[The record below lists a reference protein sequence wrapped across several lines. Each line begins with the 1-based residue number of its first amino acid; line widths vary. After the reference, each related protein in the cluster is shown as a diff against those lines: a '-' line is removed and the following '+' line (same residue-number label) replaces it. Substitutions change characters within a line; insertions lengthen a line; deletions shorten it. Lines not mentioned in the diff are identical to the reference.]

1 MGDICTSLYVGDK
14 QQTSESELDQRFEEY
29 RGLSVQFG
37 IFNPGLF
44 QKLDHKRI
52 AYSLKE
58 HDVKL
63 SAFHFPLIDIFQT
76 KQFFSIL
83 DTIIESYGSR
93 LITLHPSKGSTL
105 KALKLYENHSQDVI
119 DREVVL
125 AYENF
130 ADRHGGK
137 WVSTARQ
144 ISRLQFPFIFLT
156 YDMSHTARADDV
168 LPEISDY
175 ISSIAVVH
183 LSDRKGRGKSSEKD
197 LPLMTGELPL
207 NPILAVLRDSG
218 CNAKIVLETHT
229 NVAGRRKEINL
240 LEDFFY
246 RGVPLHLN
254 SENARDINTI
264 LISDSAGT
272 VSLDS

>member
-14 QQTSESELDQRFEEY
+14 QQASESSLARRFEEY

-52 AYSLKE
+52 AYSLQE
-58 HDVKL
+58 NDITL

-130 ADRHGGK
+130 VDRPGGK
-137 WVSTARQ
+137 WVRTARQ
-144 ISRLQFPFIFLT
+144 ISTIPFP
-156 YDMSHTARADDV
+156 
-168 LPEISDY
+168 
-175 ISSIAVVH
+175 
-183 LSDRKGRGKSSEKD
+183 
-197 LPLMTGELPL
+197 
-207 NPILAVLRDSG
+207 
-218 CNAKIVLETHT
+218 
-229 NVAGRRKEINL
+229 
-240 LEDFFY
+240 
-246 RGVPLHLN
+246 
-254 SENARDINTI
+254 
-264 LISDSAGT
+264 
-272 VSLDS
+272 